1 MRVPRIIYL
10 DEAGDHSLEK
20 EDKDFPVFALVMMVC
35 EQEAYENK
43 LVPMV
48 NRLKFDYFGHECV
61 IIHSRDIRKAQ
72 GDFGFLTDPA
82 KRQPFY
88 ERINEIMSVPGYDL
102 IASVIKKQDHK
113 EKYGMQATNP
123 YDLALTFALER
134 LLPLLEKEGQ
144 TEAYLVAEARGKK
157 EDDELRLSF
166 LNIVTYGTYYNSA
179 DRFRKIKFHLR
190 FKPKAMNV
198 VGTQLADLAAYPIAR
213 YVIDPKKPLPA
224 YEVIRK
230 RFYRGPGWIH
240 GLKIFP

>member
-1 MRVPRIIYL
+1 MRIVYL
-10 DEAGDHSLEK
+10 DETGDHSLEK

-35 EQEAYENK
+35 DQDGYRDV

-72 GDFGFLTDPA
+72 QDFGFLTDPN

-88 ERINEIMSVPGYDL
+88 ERINQIMSAPCYDL
-102 IASVIKKQDHK
+102 IASVIKKQEHK
-113 EKYGMQATNP
+113 TKYGRNATNP

-134 LLPLLEKEGQ
+134 LLPLLESEGQ
-144 TEAYLVAEARGKK
+144 TEVHIIAEARGKR

-166 LNIVTYGTYYNSA
+166 LNTVTYGTDFIPA
-179 DRFRKIKFHLR
+179 DRFRKVTFHLL

-213 YVIDPKKPLPA
+213 YVINPGRPLPA
-224 YEVIRK
+224 YEVVRK
-230 RFYRGPGWIH
+230 RFYVGPGWVH

>member
-1 MRVPRIIYL
+1 
-10 DEAGDHSLEK
+10 
-20 EDKDFPVFALVMMVC
+20 MMVC

-179 DRFRKIKFHLR
+179 DRFRKIKFHERCGNATSRPGRLSDSAIRNRSEKASTSLR
-190 FKPKAMNV
+190 GHTKTVLPWSWMDTWFEDFSLKKRKAPV
-198 VGTQLADLAAYPIAR
+198 FTRALR
-213 YVIDPKKPLPA
+213 
-224 YEVIRK
+224 R
-230 RFYRGPGWIH
+230 PGIPSPNFH
-240 GLKIFP
+240 SHRTIGSISCQS